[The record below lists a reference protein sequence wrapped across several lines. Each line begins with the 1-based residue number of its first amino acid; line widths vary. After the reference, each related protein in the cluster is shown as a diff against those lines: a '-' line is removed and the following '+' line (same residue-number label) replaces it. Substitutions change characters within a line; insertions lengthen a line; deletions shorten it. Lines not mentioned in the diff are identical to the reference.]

1 MDKGMLVQPYVQVL
15 WADMNLSAYDN
26 ANSGEK
32 DRVVQNVSLKYTKD
46 DDAPTCDFDIVGTP
60 DGFEVVQR
68 MRESDDLFTET
79 FDVEMGFPHLPDLK
93 MMGRYIF
100 AGLDVTTGL
109 DPMVNI
115 TVVSAMK
122 SSFTD
127 NKVSFTMEEEVTLEQ
142 YAELLKEKAGAGG
155 SLIKYKWVGQAAEDC
170 KTIMIKNNV
179 NSQTPM
185 VALAEMAKE
194 HGIEVRTMDTSID
207 GTIVLGYP
215 INMEG
220 EAEADKPQLDGEPES
235 GVRRIHIL
243 GPGLIDKVTRKQS
256 FNLGQSDTSGAAKNK
271 ATSTTETE
279 QKKTGASAPADAA
292 VDSKNTEG
300 ITGTSDKSKA
310 RSGTTKDS
318 KNKEKAKQAA
328 TESGAVQMDA
338 TFPMVPQV
346 VGMKPGDMLAI
357 PSIKGPGDYIEDF
370 EIQSVEYKQDATGGV
385 YMSISG
391 HRPTADKENLLD
403 AASVA
408 EVKARVATLR
418 TVDAWQKFYWRQG
431 PDVAWPLYG

>member
-1 MDKGMLVQPYVQVL
+1 MIVQPYVQVI
-15 WADMNLSAYDN
+15 WSDMNLSAYDN

-32 DRVVQNVSLKYTKD
+32 DRIVQNVSLKYSKD

-68 MRESDDLFTET
+68 MRQSDELFTET
-79 FDVEMGFPHLPDLK
+79 FEVEMGFPHLPDLK
-93 MMGRYIF
+93 MKGRYIF
-100 AGLDVTTGL
+100 AGMDVTTGL
-109 DPMVNI
+109 DPSVNI

-127 NKVSFTMEEEVTLEQ
+127 NKVTFTMEEEITLEQ
-142 YAELLKEKAGAGG
+142 YAELLKEKSGAGG
-155 SLIKYKWVGQAAEDC
+155 SLIDFKWVGQAAEDC

-179 NSQTPM
+179 NAQTPM
-185 VALAEMAKE
+185 VALTEMCKE
-194 HGIEVRTMDTSID
+194 HGIEVRTMDTPID

-220 EAEADKPQLDGEPES
+220 EAEKDKPKLDGEPES

-279 QKKTGASAPADAA
+279 QKKTGAGLAQDAA
-292 VDSKNTEG
+292 IESRNKEG
-300 ITGTSDKSKA
+300 TTGTADKSKA

-318 KNKEKAKQAA
+318 PNKENAKQAA

-338 TFPMVPQV
+338 TFPMVPNV

-370 EIQSVEYKQDATGGV
+370 EIQSVDYKQDATGGV
-385 YMSISG
+385 YMSITG

-408 EVKARVATLR
+408 EVKAKVATLR
-418 TVDAWQKFYWRQG
+418 TVDAWQQFYWRQG